1 MESSPRLWTS
11 SQRSELVQG
20 SLGQSFG
27 FNIEVLINDLYYFGR
42 FLSIMGLG
50 GSLLGLELKV

>member
-1 MESSPRLWTS
+1 M
-11 SQRSELVQG
+11 VQG